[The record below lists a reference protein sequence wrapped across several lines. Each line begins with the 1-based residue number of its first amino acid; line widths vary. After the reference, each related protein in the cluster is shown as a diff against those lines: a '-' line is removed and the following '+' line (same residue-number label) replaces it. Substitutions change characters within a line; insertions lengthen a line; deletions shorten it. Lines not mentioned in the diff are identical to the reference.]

1 MKKTALMGSMALV
14 MATASSTA
22 SALSVDV
29 TEMIFGATY
38 IAEGTL
44 NSDPANLGMMNS
56 VTPFFYQPWTATG
69 EAFFAQGT
77 TTTWAGTTTINS
89 VVSPFSY
96 DIALTGTQV
105 AWGTYFTWSVNNDI
119 PVLVIMDC
127 GAGNVGD
134 TCTGVGTPMVSGPF
148 PDQAPAFNGVVSAAD
163 TSPVPVPAAVWLFG
177 SGLVG
182 LAGIARRRKA
192 A

>member
-1 MKKTALMGSMALV
+1 MKKTAI
-14 MATASSTA
+14 ATALLIATGVSGTA
-22 SALSVDV
+22 NALSVDV
-29 TEMIFGATY
+29 NEMVFGGSYVAT
-38 IAEGTL
+38 GTL
-44 NSDPANLGMMNS
+44 NSDPMNLGSMES
-56 VTPFFYQPWTATG
+56 VTPFFFQPWTASG
-69 EAFFAQGT
+69 QAYFAAGT
-77 TTTWAGTTTINS
+77 TTTWAGTTTING

-96 DIALTGTQV
+96 DIALTGGQV

-127 GAGNVGD
+127 GAAAVGD
-134 TCTGVGTPMVSGPF
+134 VCTGVGTPMVSGPF
-148 PDQAPAFNGVVSAAD
+148 PGQAPAFNGVVSAAD
-163 TSPVPVPAAVWLFG
+163 TSVVPVPAAVWLFG